1 MENSSDY
8 FCFKR
13 FKVKNIH
20 SAMRVNTDGVLLGAW
35 MTIKADDRRLLDIG
49 TGSGVIALMAAQR
62 VHNIVKAKPDMFAMK
77 IDRQTVNID
86 DIVKIEGVELDVGS
100 AEEARYNFK
109 NSPWPDTLS
118 LYSCSFQDFLLRNDT
133 EPGSYDL
140 IFTNP
145 PYFEDAL
152 KAPDH
157 RKSQAR
163 HTDSLPYETI
173 IAGSLEL
180 LSPIGRLAL
189 ILPVHEAEKF
199 ITLARFAGLNL
210 DRLCKVS
217 SSKNKPPKRYLMEF
231 SKEHSLPTE
240 QTELVL
246 QEGKEYTNEYRQLTK
261 DFYLD
266 F

>member
-1 MENSSDY
+1 
-8 FCFKR
+8 
-13 FKVKNIH
+13 
-20 SAMRVNTDGVLLGAW
+20 MRVNTDGVLLGAW

-62 VHNIVKAKPDMFAMK
+62 V
-77 IDRQTVNID
+77 D
-86 DIVKIEGVELDVGS
+86 DIVKIGAVEIDAGS
-100 AEEARYNFK
+100 AEEARFNFE
-109 NSPWPDTLS
+109 NSPWSES
-118 LYSCSFQDFLLRNDT
+118 LFIYNCSFQDFLLRDDT
-133 EPGSYDL
+133 EQVSYDL

-163 HTDSLPYETI
+163 HTDSLPYDAI
-173 IAGSLEL
+173 IAGSVRL

-199 ITLARFAGLNL
+199 IASARFAGLNL
-210 DRLCKVS
+210 NRLCKVS
-217 SSKNKPPKRYLMEF
+217 SSRNKPPKRYLMEL
-231 SKEHSLPTE
+231 SKEHSLPAE

-246 QEGKEYTNEYRQLTK
+246 QEGKEYTDEYRQLTK
-261 DFYLD
+261 NFYLD